1 MTGLALLLLVQTVS
15 AASNREA
22 FAAKLGS
29 SDIVYSHRALDGA
42 PVLLFERP
50 REYAAGVSV
59 PAGVAKV
66 YGGQFSNNDS
76 GNNDSNIS
84 NNNDHGN
91 PHDGDHNDDGHN
103 DNGRGNDNNKGNPR
117 IPVDNELIKNHEFTH
132 DLSDWDSRS
141 AYVTSSFGPIRASA
155 LSNDGVFAAVHTGYS
170 GSNNLGFLEQSIP
183 VPMAR
188 NAILSALYNFV
199 TTEFPVWQGSGYND
213 YFQVTLTGPSGEK
226 TFKMA
231 EFLNSSTFEAVS
243 GLPEGVVDG
252 WFPGAT
258 PVTGGQTG
266 WRMFNQGALALK
278 NGIYKLRIEVRDV
291 GDNIVDSAILVD
303 RVSLR

>member
-1 MTGLALLLLVQTVS
+1 MTGLAFLLLIPAIS

-22 FAAKLGS
+22 FAAKLVS

-42 PVLLFERP
+42 QVLLLNRP
-50 REYAAGVSV
+50 REYAAGVAV

-66 YGGQFSNNDS
+66 YGGQFSYNAGGGDDN
-76 GNNDSNIS
+76 NIS
-84 NNNDHGN
+84 NNNDNGN
-91 PHDGDHNDDGHN
+91 PYDGDHNDDGHN
-103 DNGRGNDNNKGNPR
+103 DNGRGNDTRDNPS
-117 IPVDNELIKNHEFTH
+117 IPVDNELIKNHEFTQG
-132 DLSDWDSRS
+132 LFDWESRS

-188 NAILSALYNFV
+188 NAIFSALYNFV
-199 TTEFPVWQGSGYND
+199 TAEFPVWQGSQYND

-231 EFLNSSTFEAVS
+231 EFLNNSTFEAVS
-243 GLPEGVVDG
+243 GLPADVMDG
-252 WFPGAT
+252 WPPGAT

-291 GDNIVDSAILVD
+291 SDNIVDSAILVD